1 MPVTQEPLTRTGQ
14 QPAVVAPRSNR
25 RIWLAVAIG
34 AVVLLAAGGV
44 YLLVRPTTFDA
55 QGALRLQDP
64 ATVRAGCAG
73 QGGYGDIRVGAQVI
87 VTDAAEKTV
96 GIGRL
101 DAFANKGLYCEY
113 SFVVRGVPAG
123 LEFYG
128 VEVSKRSR
136 VQYSEEQ
143 LRTGVTLSL
152 GAG

>member
-1 MPVTQEPLTRTGQ
+1 VPVTQEPSTHAEAARRG
-14 QPAVVAPRSNR
+14 NG
-25 RIWLAVAIG
+25 RIWLAVAV
-34 AVVLLAAGGV
+34 AAALLAAGGV

-64 ATVRAGCAG
+64 ETIRARCAG
-73 QGGYGDIRVGAQVI
+73 QGGYVDIRIGAQVV
-87 VTDAAEKTV
+87 VTDADEKTV

-101 DAFANKGLYCEY
+101 DASANKGLYCEY
-113 SFVVRGVPAG
+113 SFTVRDVPAG
-123 LEFYG
+123 LDFYG

-143 LRTGVTLSL
+143 LRAGVTLSL

>member
-1 MPVTQEPLTRTGQ
+1 MPVTQEPLTHASHPPVDAARRG
-14 QPAVVAPRSNR
+14 NR
-25 RIWLAVAIG
+25 RVWLAVAIG
-34 AVVLLAAGGV
+34 AALLVAGGV

-64 ATVRAGCAG
+64 ETVRAGCAG
-73 QGGYGDIRVGAQVI
+73 QGGYGDIRVGAQVV

-113 SFVVRGVPAG
+113 SFVVRDVPAG

-128 VEVSKRSR
+128 VEVSKRGR